1 MITFTDSVTISR
13 PPNQVFS
20 YLADLNNIP
29 KWNPEVKTFVLVT
42 EGPTKV
48 GSRFIEESRL
58 GTVNCTV
65 TEISPDNVIAFD
77 GVSSLMNYTE
87 RILIESAESGTRLT
101 VTATIDLKGL
111 WKILQPIMAGEFKSG
126 AKKELTAIKSN
137 FERR

>member
-1 MITFTDSVTISR
+1 MEPR
-13 PPNQVFS
+13 
-20 YLADLNNIP
+20 
-29 KWNPEVKTFVLVT
+29 VKTFALVT

-48 GSRFIEESRL
+48 GSRFIEQSKL

-77 GVSSLMNYTE
+77 GVSSLMTYTQ
-87 RILIESAESGTRLT
+87 RIQIESAEIGAKL
-101 VTATIDLKGL
+101 TATATVELKGL

-137 FERR
+137 LDRL